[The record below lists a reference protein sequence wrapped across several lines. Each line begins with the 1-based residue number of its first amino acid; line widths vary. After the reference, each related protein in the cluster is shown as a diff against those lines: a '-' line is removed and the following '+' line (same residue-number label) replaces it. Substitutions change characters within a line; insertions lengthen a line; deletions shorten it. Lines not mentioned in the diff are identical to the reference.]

1 LRGISIDITSDA
13 VKKLRE
19 KTGVGLMDCKEA
31 LKHSDGDMEK
41 AVDFLREKGLAK
53 LQKRRGRVASEGSV
67 ASYIHTGG
75 KVGAMVEINCET
87 DFVAKT
93 DQFQNFVKDVAM
105 QITAANPLYVKREDI
120 PQEHLDR
127 EKTIYRNQALESGKP
142 EKIVDKIA
150 EGKLEKFYQEVCLVE
165 QTFIKNPDMT
175 IKDLLEE
182 LLVNTGEEI
191 VISRFVRFQL
201 GETLQD

>member
-1 LRGISIDITSDA
+1 MDISADT

-31 LKHSDGDMEK
+31 LKNSNGDMEK
-41 AVDFLREKGLAK
+41 AVDYLREKGLAK
-53 LQKRRGRVASEGSV
+53 MQKRMGRVASEGTV

-75 KVGAMVEINCET
+75 KVGSIVEVNCET

-93 DQFQNFVKDVAM
+93 DQFQEFVKDIAM
-105 QITAANPLYVKREDI
+105 QITASNPLYVKREDV
-120 PQEHLDR
+120 PQEHIER

-142 EKIVDKIA
+142 EKIIEKIA
-150 EGKLEKFYQEVCLVE
+150 EGKMEKFYQEVCLTE
-165 QTFIKNPDMT
+165 QSFIKNPDVT

-182 LLVNTGEEI
+182 LLVKTGEKI
-191 VISRFVRFQL
+191 VINRFVRFQL

>member
-1 LRGISIDITSDA
+1 MDISADA

-41 AVDFLREKGLAK
+41 AIDFLREKGLAK
-53 LQKRRGRVASEGSV
+53 MQKRMGRVASEGSV
-67 ASYIHTGG
+67 AAYIHTGG
-75 KVGAMVEINCET
+75 KVGAIVEINCET

-93 DQFQNFVKDVAM
+93 EQFQNFVKDVAM
-105 QITAANPLYVKREDI
+105 QVTAANPLYVKREDI
-120 PQEHLDR
+120 PQEHIDR

-142 EKIVDKIA
+142 EKIIDKIA

-165 QTFIKNPDMT
+165 QTFIKNPDIT
-175 IKDLLEE
+175 IKGLLEE
-182 LLVNTGEEI
+182 LLVKTGEKI
-191 VISRFVRFQL
+191 VINRFVRFQL